1 MTQSLINEMYT
12 LYFLFSR
19 EKSKHADHTLKFDG
33 TTNRNKPQAP
43 DDIYFT
49 HNRNKY
55 PIPNNTQSTHRR
67 HLGYISNGEISLKFC
82 LKLIV

>member
-43 DDIYFT
+43 DVIYFT
-49 HNRNKY
+49 HKF
-55 PIPNNTQSTHRR
+55 IIEINTQYLMIHKVPIAAILDIFQTVTSA
-67 HLGYISNGEISLKFC
+67 
-82 LKLIV
+82 